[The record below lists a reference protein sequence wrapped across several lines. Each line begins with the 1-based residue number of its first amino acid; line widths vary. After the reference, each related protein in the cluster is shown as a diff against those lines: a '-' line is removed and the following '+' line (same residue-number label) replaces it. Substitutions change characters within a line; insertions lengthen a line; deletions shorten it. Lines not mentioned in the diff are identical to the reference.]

1 MDIVNEVVVMTT
13 AHLSGG
19 EREIRALAG
28 LWQKGHIRS
37 TVVSLME
44 FCAIKITGFMGK
56 IGLVAEH
63 SKPVQS
69 RK

>member
-1 MDIVNEVVVMTT
+1 MSE
-13 AHLSGG
+13 L
-19 EREIRALAG
+19 
-28 LWQKGHIRS
+28 
-37 TVVSLME
+37 VSLKTRGFSTYSRFSYNAVYVPKNHRVME
-44 FCAIKITGFMGK
+44 FRAIKITGLMGK

>member
-1 MDIVNEVVVMTT
+1 
-13 AHLSGG
+13 
-19 EREIRALAG
+19 
-28 LWQKGHIRS
+28 
-37 TVVSLME
+37 ME
-44 FCAIKITGFMGK
+44 FSAIKITGLMGE